1 MSSSAA
7 SANGFVPEMTVNRRA
22 RVVVTG
28 LVATALLVA
37 GCGGQE
43 PVRAGAVAASATTE
57 VSTPSG
63 SAAPTAEVKTKAGQD
78 LADKSKTE
86 WDLPTGK
93 ITVRDVSLVARSKV
107 SRIEVYRTATS
118 TSPQQ
123 SIASPLAT
131 GGPLVFLVQGRS
143 ADRVRVLLPIRPN
156 ESLGWVRA
164 SDVKLSEL
172 DYRITVSAQ
181 AHRLR
186 LYKAGQL
193 VMNEPVGLGKGA
205 TPTPGGVY
213 YLKELLKPSNPKG
226 SYGPYAYGLS
236 GYSNVLNEFLGGD
249 GQIGI
254 HGTNDP
260 ASVGRN
266 VSHGCI
272 RMRNAAITK
281 LARMLPLGVPVQM
294 IA

>member
-1 MSSSAA
+1 VSS
-7 SANGFVPEMTVNRRA
+7 VRA
-22 RVVVTG
+22 TLGSG
-28 LVATALLVA
+28 LVITALLVA
-37 GCGGQE
+37 GCGSDHD
-43 PVRAGAVAASATTE
+43 PAGVSAESAPASSAGVA
-57 VSTPSG
+57 TPSG
-63 SAAPTAEVKTKAGQD
+63 PASAGPEVTTPAKAGRS
-78 LADKSKTE
+78 LADTSRTG

-93 ITVRDVSLVARSKV
+93 ITVRDVSLVARSTV
-107 SRIEVYRTATS
+107 PRIEVYRTATS
-118 TSPQQ
+118 ASPQQ
-123 SIASPLAT
+123 TIAGPLAT
-131 GGPLVFLVQGRS
+131 GGPLVFLVQGRE
-143 ADRVRVLLPIRPN
+143 ADRIRVLLPIRPN

-164 SDVKLSEL
+164 ADVKLSEL
-172 DYRITVSAQ
+172 DYRITVSAG

-186 LYKAGQL
+186 LYKAGKL
-193 VMNEPVGLGKGA
+193 VMNEPVGLGKGT

-213 YLKELLKPSNPKG
+213 YLKELLRPSNPKG

-236 GYSNVLNEFLGGD
+236 GYSTVLDEFLGGD

-272 RMRNAAITK
+272 RMRNAAITRM
-281 LARMLPLGVPVQM
+281 ARMLPLGVPVQM